1 MKMETNKA
9 QKLMSDIFDVYDRL
23 IDLAD
28 DYPESM
34 SVDRAL
40 TGMGYVYEDV
50 QMFLQGMKLEKE
62 K

>member
-1 MKMETNKA
+1 MESKKA

-23 IDLAD
+23 IDLTD

-40 TGMGYVYEDV
+40 TSMGYVYEDV
-50 QMFLQGMKLEKE
+50 QMFLQGIKLEKE